1 MFEVSGLKLGRLV
14 CLTPNSLLPTFSK
27 GEKMGAIYL
36 FTGSGAGKTTNAL
49 GLALRSVGHNHHVV
63 IIQFMKWWKN
73 VGEYNIQKKLKQY
86 YKVYQFGRPG
96 WLKISKGAAKFGKYT
111 FTVRK
116 IQELDRKFALLGLKK
131 AKEVLRKKKT
141 DLLVLDEV
149 NLATHCGLLK
159 TKEVL
164 VLLKKIPK
172 KTTVVMTGRKA
183 PKAFLKRAE
192 YVDVI
197 SATKF
202 PQKALAVKGIQ
213 Y

>member
-1 MFEVSGLKLGRLV
+1 
-14 CLTPNSLLPTFSK
+14 
-27 GEKMGAIYL
+27 MGSVYL

-73 VGEYNIQKKLKQY
+73 VGEYKVQKKLKPY
-86 YKVYQFGRPG
+86 YKIYQFGRPG
-96 WLKISKGAAKFGKYT
+96 WLKISKGAAKFGKHK
-111 FTVRK
+111 FAVRK
-116 IQELDRKFALLGLKK
+116 IQDLDRKYALLGLKK
-131 AKEVLRKKKT
+131 AKEVLRKEKPN
-141 DLLVLDEV
+141 LLVLDEV
-149 NLATHCGLLK
+149 NLATHCQLLK
-159 TKEVL
+159 IKEVL
-164 VLLKKIPK
+164 ALLKKIPK

-197 SATKF
+197 FATKF
-202 PQKALAVKGIQ
+202 PQKVLAVKGIQ